1 MSVDTISY
9 KGFEIKSRQS
19 SRHPAEYLTD
29 TDFAD
34 DISLMS
40 NSLLNAQCLL
50 QFLEQASNSVGLY
63 LNESKTEFVNKC
75 MSDSDFVIKS
85 LNNTLLK
92 MVSDYVYLRSY
103 ISSSEKDFMTRKV
116 RGGWHVM

>member
-1 MSVDTISY
+1 MRMSVDTISG

-34 DISLMS
+34 DIALMS

-50 QFLEQASNSVGLY
+50 QSLEQEIVL
-63 LNESKTEFVNKC
+63 
-75 MSDSDFVIKS
+75 
-85 LNNTLLK
+85 
-92 MVSDYVYLRSY
+92 VY
-103 ISSSEKDFMTRKV
+103 I
-116 RGGWHVM
+116 

>member
-1 MSVDTISY
+1 MRMSGDTISG

-29 TDFAD
+29 SDFAD
-34 DISLMS
+34 DIALMS

-50 QFLEQASNSVGLY
+50 QSQPSNCVY
-63 LNESKTEFVNKC
+63 LNESKTECVNKC
-75 MSDSDFVIKS
+75 ISDSEFVIKF

-92 MVSDYVYLRSY
+92 IVSDYSYLGSY
-103 ISSSEKDFMTRKV
+103 LLIQKGFYDQE
-116 RGGWHVM
+116 G